1 MISESCY
8 QRTTASATWQ
18 FNLPVSLCPFH
29 FSTSAPAAAA
39 AVAAVSGLVQS
50 QSQSLAACCCLLL
63 PVPIPAAAA
72 TSCVLWNMQ
81 IFFTL
86 DAWYKQ
92 NFCTDNDI
100 FIVRWRACQPLG
112 PPTWGMS
119 YYASMLRFALVWSSN
134 WSCLGHRSKLS
145 PVLN

>member
-1 MISESCY
+1 MITESCY

-63 PVPIPAAAA
+63 PLPVPAAA

-119 YYASMLRFALVWSSN
+119 YYASMLRFALVWSSS
-134 WSCLGHRSKLS
+134 WSCLGYRSKLS